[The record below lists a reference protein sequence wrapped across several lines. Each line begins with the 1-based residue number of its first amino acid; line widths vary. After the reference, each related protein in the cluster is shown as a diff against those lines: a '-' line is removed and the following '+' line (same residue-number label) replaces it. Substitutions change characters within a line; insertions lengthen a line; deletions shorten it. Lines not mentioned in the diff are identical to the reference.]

1 MFKKSLPLI
10 LSVFFCFCG
19 GCAVNPISGEGRL
32 MLLSEEQDLAI
43 GRQYSREIEK
53 EMGGAIPDTI
63 LQNYVNSVGQ
73 KVGAVSHRPDLEYQF
88 TALEDK
94 TANAFALP
102 GGYIFIT
109 RGMLEHLETESQ
121 LAAIISHEIV
131 HVVARHASEAM
142 SREIGIDI
150 LLSLAV
156 PEDTSKGVL
165 TAVDLTRQ
173 IIGLRYSRDDEREGD
188 IAGMDYMVRAGYDP
202 YGMVET
208 MEMLERQE
216 KVRGIEFL
224 STHPSP
230 ENRVSY
236 LRDNIEL
243 RYLDTSLLRIGR
255 EDYFRNVL
263 SRLR

>member
-1 MFKKSLPLI
+1 MFKKSLLLI
-10 LSVFFCFCG
+10 VSVLFCFCSS
-19 GCAVNPISGEGRL
+19 CAVNPISGEGRL

-53 EMGGAIPDTI
+53 EMGGAIPDTV
-63 LQNYVNSVGQ
+63 LQNYINGVGR
-73 KVGAVSHRPDLEYQF
+73 KLGVVSHRSDLEYHF

-94 TANAFALP
+94 TVNAFALP

-109 RGMLEHLETESQ
+109 RGMLERFETESQ
-121 LAAIISHEIV
+121 LAAIMSHEIV

-142 SREIGIDI
+142 SREIGIDV
-150 LLSLAV
+150 LLSLVV

-165 TAVDLTRQ
+165 TTVDITRQ
-173 IIGLRYSRDDEREGD
+173 IIGLRYSRGDEREGD
-188 IAGMDYMVRAGYDP
+188 IAGMDYMVQAGYDP

-216 KVRGIEFL
+216 KVRGTDFL

-236 LRDNIEL
+236 LTKNIEA
-243 RYLDTSLLRIGR
+243 RYPVVSGLRIGK
-255 EDYFRNVL
+255 EDYSRNVL

>member
-1 MFKKSLPLI
+1 MPVL
-10 LSVFFCFCG
+10 FCFCG

-53 EMGGAIPDTI
+53 EMGAARPDTV
-63 LQNYVNSVGQ
+63 LQNYIDSVGQ

-94 TANAFALP
+94 TVNAFALP

-109 RGMLEHLETESQ
+109 RGMLERLETESQ
-121 LAAIISHEIV
+121 LAAIMSHEIV

-142 SREIGIDI
+142 SREIGIDV
-150 LLSLAV
+150 LLSLVV

-165 TAVDLTRQ
+165 TTVDLTRQ
-173 IIGLRYSRDDEREGD
+173 IIGLRYSRGDEREGD
-188 IAGMDYMVRAGYDP
+188 IAGMDYMVQAGYDP

-208 MEMLERQE
+208 MEILERQE

-230 ENRVSY
+230 GNRVSY
-236 LRDNIEL
+236 LRNNIES
-243 RYLDTSLLRIGR
+243 RYPDTLLLRIGK
-255 EDYFRNVL
+255 EDYSRNVL